1 VEAAHD
7 EAVAA
12 AVEHRQREALVAA
25 GVLERVE
32 PHEPDAP
39 EGALDVALQRGRPR
53 RDDIDVADGTVDPFQ
68 VRAEDRL
75 ERRFVPA
82 LGQALQPP
90 AELPDPADQP
100 DDRER
105 ERENDDDEPADDRR
119 DVGRDERV
127 DVDQDGLL
135 GGWIES
141 SAGSFGTAHRRRPGG
156 PVLPSAAMAKRTRYP
171 NRTASRASAKR
182 PARPTGTSTSAPERA
197 LPTSPPIDVEASFE
211 SFDDMPLRSS
221 SSLSEAEIERAAQL
235 EAEAT
240 AKERAAIAASLRRQA
255 GRAESREPLAARGDI
270 NAPLSVRMSHEYAY
284 VARDVRRIL
293 LTASLMVAIL
303 AVLAVLINV
312 LGVIKL

>member
-1 VEAAHD
+1 
-7 EAVAA
+7 
-12 AVEHRQREALVAA
+12 
-25 GVLERVE
+25 
-32 PHEPDAP
+32 
-39 EGALDVALQRGRPR
+39 
-53 RDDIDVADGTVDPFQ
+53 
-68 VRAEDRL
+68 VRAEHRL
-75 ERRFVPA
+75 ERGLVTA
-82 LGQALQPP
+82 LRQALQPG
-90 AELPDPADQP
+90 AELPDPANQP

-105 ERENDDDEPADDRR
+105 QRQNDDDEPADDRR

-141 SAGSFGTAHRRRPGG
+141 SAGSFATAHRRRPGG